1 MYLIIN
7 NKQYSVS
14 KRIVSKDT
22 IKYLTVTPEPENI
35 SGIAKMYTDEGFL
48 LSEDNLDNFERK
60 SYTGT
65 LLIVTNAPEYT
76 PQPTPSLPEYV
87 TYEVLAQAIREG
99 VNSVE

>member
-22 IKYLTVTPEPENI
+22 IKYLTVTPEPDNI

-48 LSEDNLDNFERK
+48 LSEDNLDSFERK
-60 SYTGT
+60 TYTGT
-65 LLIVTNAPEYT
+65 LLTVTNAPEYT
-76 PQPTPSLPEYV
+76 PQPSPSLPEYV
-87 TYEVLAQAIREG
+87 TYEALAQAIREG

>member
-7 NKQYSVS
+7 NNQYTVS

-22 IKYLTVTPEPENI
+22 IKYLTVTPEPDNI

-60 SYTGT
+60 RYTGT
-65 LLIVTNAPEYT
+65 LLTVTNTPEYT
-76 PQPTPSLPEYV
+76 PQPAPSLPEYV
-87 TYEVLAQAIREG
+87 TYEDLAQAIREG

>member
-22 IKYLTVTPEPENI
+22 IKYLTVTPEPDNI

-60 SYTGT
+60 TYTGT

-76 PQPTPSLPEYV
+76 PQPPPSLPEYV
-87 TYEVLAQAIREG
+87 TYEALAQAIREG

>member
-7 NKQYSVS
+7 NKQYNVS

-22 IKYLTVTPEPENI
+22 IKYLTVEPKPEDI

-60 SYTGT
+60 NYSGT

-76 PQPTPSLPEYV
+76 PQPASSLPEYV
-87 TYEVLAQAIREG
+87 TYEALAQAIREG
-99 VNSVE
+99 VNSIE

>member
-7 NKQYSVS
+7 DKKYNIS
-14 KRIVSKDT
+14 KRIVTNDT
-22 IKYLTVTPEPENI
+22 IKYLTVTPEPDNI

-60 SYTGT
+60 TYTGT
-65 LLIVTNAPEYT
+65 LLTATNKPEYT
-76 PQPTPSLPEYV
+76 PQPPPSLPEYV
-87 TYEVLAQAIREG
+87 TYEALAQAIREG

>member
-7 NKQYSVS
+7 NNQYTVS
-14 KRIVSKDT
+14 RRIVTKDT
-22 IKYLTVTPEPENI
+22 IKYLTVIPEPDNI

-60 SYTGT
+60 TYTGT
-65 LLIVTNAPEYT
+65 LLTVTNKPEYI
-76 PQPTPSLPEYV
+76 PQPSPSLPEYV
-87 TYEVLAQAIREG
+87 TYEALAQAIREG

>member
-7 NKQYSVS
+7 GNRYTVS
-14 KRIVSKDT
+14 RRIVEKDT
-22 IKYLTVTPEPENI
+22 IKYLTVEPKPEDI

-48 LSEDNLDNFERK
+48 LSEDNLDSFERK
-60 SYTGT
+60 TYTGT

-87 TYEVLAQAIREG
+87 TYEALAQAIREG

>member
-7 NKQYSVS
+7 DKKYNTS
-14 KRIVSKDT
+14 KRIVTNDT
-22 IKYLTVTPEPENI
+22 IKYLTVTPEPNNI

-60 SYTGT
+60 NYTGT

-76 PQPTPSLPEYV
+76 PQPAPSLPEYV
-87 TYEVLAQAIREG
+87 TYEDLAQAIREG

>member
-22 IKYLTVTPEPENI
+22 IKYLTVTPEPDNI
-35 SGIAKMYTDEGFL
+35 SGIAQMYTDEGFL

-65 LLIVTNAPEYT
+65 LLIVTNKPEYT
-76 PQPTPSLPEYV
+76 PQPPPSLPEYV
-87 TYEVLAQAIREG
+87 TYEALAQAIREG

>member
-14 KRIVSKDT
+14 KRVVSKDT
-22 IKYLTVTPEPENI
+22 IKYLTVTPEPDNI
-35 SGIAKMYTDEGFL
+35 SGIAQMYTDEGFL
-48 LSEDNLDNFERK
+48 LSEDNLDSFERK

-65 LLIVTNAPEYT
+65 LLVVTNAPEYT
-76 PQPTPSLPEYV
+76 PQPPPSLPEYV
-87 TYEVLAQAIREG
+87 TYEALAQAIREG